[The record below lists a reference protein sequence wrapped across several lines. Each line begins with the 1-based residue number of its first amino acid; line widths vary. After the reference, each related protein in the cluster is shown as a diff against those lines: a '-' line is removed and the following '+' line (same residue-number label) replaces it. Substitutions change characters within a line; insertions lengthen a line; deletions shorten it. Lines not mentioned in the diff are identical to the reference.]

1 MVFFCSLQP
10 SEAEEGLRTPW
21 ELGTTGVQYHMY
33 IHVEYMPGVV
43 SRHAFCP
50 KNLKRDSSPAY
61 NFEYF
66 GPSRMGSV

>member
-33 IHVEYMPGVV
+33 IHVEYMPRV
-43 SRHAFCP
+43 
-50 KNLKRDSSPAY
+50 
-61 NFEYF
+61 
-66 GPSRMGSV
+66 